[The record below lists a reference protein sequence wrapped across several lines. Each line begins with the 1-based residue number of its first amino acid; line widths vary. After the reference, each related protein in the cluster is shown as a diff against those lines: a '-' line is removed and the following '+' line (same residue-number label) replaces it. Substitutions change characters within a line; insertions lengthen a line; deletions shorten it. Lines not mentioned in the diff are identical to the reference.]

1 MDKKI
6 EHVRKLRSEK
16 KYEVQDEFFL
26 GARNKYLERLFNRE
40 DIYDPAFEGLLDVI
54 VDPRDEFELEYCQ
67 SILGFQDDVRE
78 IKSSCATGDI
88 RRIDL
93 DNSYAIK
100 TISECIKLMRV
111 DEVTPEV
118 YDKVCAA
125 DPARLTYEML
135 VTSAC
140 DMDNFTNR
148 LISESGFNAD
158 KLEELE
164 LFYFFYTMFFAFLK
178 SVSTTSVMKE
188 KTFDYILEEEIK
200 TANRFHKLY
209 LDGLSSNCTLD
220 ETYRGS
226 NFQKG
231 LK

>member
-1 MDKKI
+1 MEDKTK
-6 EHVRKLRSEK
+6 HVRKLRSEK
-16 KYEVQDEFFL
+16 KYDVIDEFFL
-26 GARNKYLERLFNRE
+26 EARNRYLERLQSRE

-78 IKSSCATGDI
+78 IKANCATGDI

-93 DNSYAIK
+93 DDSYAIK
-100 TISECIKLMRV
+100 TISECIKLMSV
-111 DEVTPEV
+111 DEIKPEV
-118 YDKVCAA
+118 YDKICSV
-125 DPARLTYEML
+125 DTARLTYEML
-135 VTSAC
+135 VASGC
-140 DMDNFTNR
+140 DMDNFVNR
-148 LISESGFNAD
+148 LISESGYNAD

-164 LFYFFYTMFFAFLK
+164 LFNFFYSMFFAFYK
-178 SVSTTSVMKE
+178 SVSTTRVMRE
-188 KTFDYILEEEIK
+188 KSFDYILEEEMK
-200 TANRFHKLY
+200 TASRFHKLY
-209 LDGLSSNCTLD
+209 LNGLSSNCTLD